1 MVKLGEDQEAVVIAE
16 RLYNTWR
23 SQLERDHLY
32 EFIAIEPVSGPVR

>member
-16 RLYNTWR
+16 RLYHTLR

-32 EFIAIEPVSGPVR
+32 EFIDVSDKSRS